1 MTDITQLGFP
11 TGFLGLDENQSSTNP
26 VGNISIGD
34 YVSAHRKLENTP
46 SGERSK
52 TSSATGPGGLIDS
65 TQQYLQNKYKLP
77 SGYGTNADINDQ
89 YDNALIT
96 DQQETLKKSN
106 LEPTALNHRLTSW
119 FGSAGGPKVIAS
131 NDTESINN
139 ILSPD
144 AIKANGLDP
153 KMTVGALKSK
163 VERNLLDQGVNPKF
177 TVGNTN
183 QTASDSP
190 FSVVQDTNKYTP
202 YQAVPSDVGTTPATP
217 TEKTPTQSQLP
228 AYKMALNNINV
239 TKRDIAPA
247 SNATTPNYQ
256 KEINA
261 VASPQIGKNFAKG
274 LASVGDVALGA
285 LPAAVGSVNYFVNRL
300 AGDTPQQAE
309 QYSQKLVE
317 PIQNPIGRAF
327 GITEDPA
334 YKNEASRRLLGSI
347 GTGIQKGS
355 QTYSEVTG
363 ANPTDVE
370 QSLNAAMFLVPE
382 LANKVSAPVR
392 TVMEKQFA
400 KRQGKPTEEVIPKE
414 NVSATEQSNVVNAV
428 NREIPNTIENPPEDK
443 FVVSEADKAAK
454 IKANKEK
461 LDKIEGLELHRLSA
475 LEENPKEASSQY
487 MTAKADQGIYG
498 TSMSGLINHEK
509 EALTNH
515 FGDVES
521 TIGGIPGESV
531 RQRINGGKVIK
542 TDLNEAKTDYD
553 TETQRLY
560 NAAKEEHGDK
570 VVHLNTLEET
580 LNNGLLFPKTET
592 QSFRNTLIKDYK
604 NKGLMNEDGTLNPM
618 TVAQSEKIRQ
628 DINSIIGQSSN
639 YDLVPAGMELKKAID
654 KDVFSDVRSQ
664 TYEPARQHFG
674 QGKDMFE
681 NPATMKKLLQDEEAV
696 DQKLADEKTGA
707 HINKLQ
713 QSQFD
718 DLWHTL
724 EVTGKT
730 GAKKQIQ
737 TNLINEVKS
746 EGAKNTLNE
755 PWNQIAAKKRFDEL
769 EEKFNTAFANEPEVL
784 NKIKDGLE
792 AGHVLH
798 IPRQYPG
805 AATQAH
811 KLKIKFLET
820 GITGAT
826 GAAGAGLSYMLN
838 PIPELNTLAGLG
850 GAWVGKETGASL
862 ARTVQNV
869 KQKAAFKKETESS
882 TKKNVRP
889 IKDLTNFKANTKGKE

>member
-1 MTDITQLGFP
+1 MGAVNKKDDGQ
-11 TGFLGLDENQSSTNP
+11 
-26 VGNISIGD
+26 
-34 YVSAHRKLENTP
+34 YV
-46 SGERSK
+46 
-52 TSSATGPGGLIDS
+52 DF
-65 TQQYLQNKYKLP
+65 
-77 SGYGTNADINDQ
+77 
-89 YDNALIT
+89 
-96 DQQETLKKSN
+96 SN
-106 LEPTALNHRLTSW
+106 LPNIVAPSQNETTD
-119 FGSAGGPKVIAS
+119 GQYTDYS
-131 NDTESINN
+131 N
-139 ILSPD
+139 L
-144 AIKANGLDP
+144 
-153 KMTVGALKSK
+153 
-163 VERNLLDQGVNPKF
+163 
-177 TVGNTN
+177 
-183 QTASDSP
+183 
-190 FSVVQDTNKYTP
+190 
-202 YQAVPSDVGTTPATP
+202 
-217 TEKTPTQSQLP
+217 
-228 AYKMALNNINV
+228 
-239 TKRDIAPA
+239 
-247 SNATTPNYQ
+247 ATTIKPYSQTENVNMPNYQ
-256 KEINA
+256 KNIIAGANPKA
-261 VASPQIGKNFAKG
+261 GKDFVKE
-274 LASVGDVALGA
+274 LISVGDVVANTPSAVYGTIDYWA
-285 LPAAVGSVNYFVNRL
+285 KRAAGIPSERATREV
-300 AGDTPQQAE
+300 E
-309 QYSQKLVE
+309 QDVA
-317 PIQNPIGRAF
+317 PIQNPLGRLF
-327 GITEDPA
+327 NVSQEPA
-334 YKNEASRRLLGSI
+334 YKNE
-347 GTGIQKGS
+347 GIHQVLNAAGDVVHRSSKSYANKMQQYGFK
-355 QTYSEVTG
+355 T
-363 ANPTDVE
+363 NPTDVE
-370 QSLNAAMFLVPE
+370 QGLGVASFFAPE
-382 LANKVSAPVR
+382 IIGKVSAPVR

-414 NVSATEQSNVVNAV
+414 NVSATEQSNVGNAV

-461 LDKIEGLELHRLSA
+461 LDKIEGLDLHRLSA

-531 RQRINGGKVIK
+531 KQRINGGKVIK
-542 TDLNEAKTDYD
+542 TNVNEAKTDYD

-592 QSFRNTLIKDYK
+592 QSFRDTLIKDYK

-730 GAKKQIQ
+730 GAQKQIQ

-746 EGAKNTLNE
+746 EGAKSTLNE

-769 EEKFNTAFANEPEVL
+769 EEKFNTAFANEPEFL

-798 IPRQYPG
+798 IPKDYPG
-805 AATQAH
+805 AAVQAH
-811 KLKIKFLET
+811 KLQNKLLET

-826 GAAGAGLSYMLN
+826 GAAGAGLGYMLN

-850 GAWVGKETGASL
+850 GAWVGKETGAPL

-882 TKKNVRP
+882 TKKNVKTP
-889 IKDLTNFKANTKGKE
+889 IATNIIDLLSAGKEQK